1 MRHLLNTL
9 YVTNEKSYL
18 SLDNE
23 NVIIKLNIKFP
34 GLKVIGN
41 WNEGPAESVI
51 DFIKR

>member
-1 MRHLLNTL
+1 M
-9 YVTNEKSYL
+9 
-18 SLDNE
+18 DNE

-51 DFIKR
+51 DFINSNFFFRLETDYIT

>member
-1 MRHLLNTL
+1 MFSFLIFPENIKLT
-9 YVTNEKSYL
+9 TM
-18 SLDNE
+18 DNE